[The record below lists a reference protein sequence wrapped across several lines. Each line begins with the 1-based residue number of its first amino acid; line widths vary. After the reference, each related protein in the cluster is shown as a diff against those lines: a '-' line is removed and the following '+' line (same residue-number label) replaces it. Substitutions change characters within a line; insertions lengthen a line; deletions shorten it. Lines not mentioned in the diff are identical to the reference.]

1 MRLTRWTEHPA
12 SQVQNAKKGRL
23 RPVPSKRDGDAL
35 LSCAIH
41 PQSFLLMIR
50 DTRYVWQ
57 DVFWQ
62 SFKAS
67 FIILRMLILHVL
79 FYHSLL
85 FLRNPDY
92 FLRWHGSLLVSKKL
106 YTIYSLELN
115 LQLDWKTQRCFNN
128 IWKSRYSTSFEGFWK
143 SLCNPVKTSKSVKR
157 GTRERFLLVSV
168 GTGRYASPWRNG
180 PLGWV
185 FYPKCTR
192 PAQETQ

>member
-12 SQVQNAKKGRL
+12 SQVQNANKGRL

-35 LSCAIH
+35 LSCGRH

-92 FLRWHGSLLVSKKL
+92 FLRRHGSLLVSKKS

-115 LQLDWKTQRCFNN
+115 LQLEWEKQKCLFENHVTLQVSRAFENLSVILWKLVRV
-128 IWKSRYSTSFEGFWK
+128 SSAARESVS
-143 SLCNPVKTSKSVKR
+143 SL
-157 GTRERFLLVSV
+157 
-168 GTGRYASPWRNG
+168 
-180 PLGWV
+180 
-185 FYPKCTR
+185 
-192 PAQETQ
+192 